1 MKPEDIKLPHITTD
15 YFGEHTNL
23 WELLKEL
30 TLSKN
35 AVSAFSSSKRIEEFI
50 EKEMKEYAIE
60 AVKLNSSQ
68 PQSVT
73 EHQPFDLEAA
83 KRGEP
88 LVTRDG
94 RKAKFVAHV
103 PESEKYPVV
112 AIIEGDECFGGFTR
126 DGKWIEEILNS
137 TFDLFMAPKPM
148 RTVYVNFYRGPTADV
163 YTTERKARTDVGGC
177 PIAIAVPVQIPA

>member
-1 MKPEDIKLPHITTD
+1 MKTEDIKLPHITTD
-15 YFGEHTNL
+15 YFGEYTNL

-35 AVSAFSSSKRIEEFI
+35 AVSAFNSSKRIEEFL
-50 EKEMKEYAIE
+50 EKEMKKYAIE
-60 AVKLNSSQ
+60 AVKLNSRQ
-68 PQSVT
+68 PQSAT

-94 RKAKFVAHV
+94 RKAKFVAYV
-103 PESEKYPVV
+103 PEAEDYPVISIV
-112 AIIEGDECFGGFTR
+112 EGGTTCSMSRNDGGYY
-126 DGKWIEEILNS
+126 KNEKHPE
-137 TFDLFMAPKPM
+137 DLFMAPKPM

-163 YTTERKARTDVGGC
+163 YTTERNARTDVGSW